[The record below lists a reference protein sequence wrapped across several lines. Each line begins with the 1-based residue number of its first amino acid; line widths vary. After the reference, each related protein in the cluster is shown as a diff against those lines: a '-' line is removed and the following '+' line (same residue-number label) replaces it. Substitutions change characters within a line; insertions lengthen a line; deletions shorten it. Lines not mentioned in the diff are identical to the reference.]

1 MTGAAPSIGKRILIT
16 PRSLTSSPPAE
27 LEPLRR
33 AGFELVFA
41 GAGQTP
47 TEDELLRLVPGCVG
61 WLAGV
66 EPVSPAVIEAA
77 DRLQVVARNGSGADN
92 LPLPL
97 LAERG
102 IRVERA
108 LGANAIG
115 VAELTLGL
123 MFAACRHLSATS
135 AGVRAGAWPRL
146 KGLEIATATVGI
158 VGLGAIGR
166 RVATAVHALGARIVG
181 HDPMR
186 PDLALPVEWMA
197 LDDMLA
203 AARILTLHCPLPA
216 DGRPILTAER
226 IAMLPR
232 GAIVINTARAGL
244 VDETAMRRALD
255 REHVMTFATDV
266 FEPEPPPADHPLA
279 FHDRVIATSHIGA
292 LTDGS
297 VTRATE
303 AAVASLLE
311 VLGGARGDR
320 SDAAR

>member
-1 MTGAAPSIGKRILIT
+1 MTSAGGRILVT
-16 PRSLTSSPPAE
+16 PRSLTSAPPRE
-27 LEPLRR
+27 LEPLRA
-33 AGFELVFA
+33 AGFELVFSTP
-41 GAGQTP
+41 GQTP
-47 TEDELLRLVPGCVG
+47 SEEELRDLVPGCVG

-66 EPVSPAVIEAA
+66 EPVTPSVIEAA
-77 DRLQVVARNGSGADN
+77 NRLRVIARNGSGADN
-92 LPLPL
+92 LPLGVL
-97 LAERG
+97 SERG

-123 MFAACRHLSATS
+123 ILAAARHLPATS

-166 RVATAVHALGARIVG
+166 RVAAAAHTLGARIVG

-186 PDLALPVEWMA
+186 PNLTLPLEWMEV
-197 LDDMLA
+197 DDLLP
-203 AARILTLHCPLPA
+203 AARILTLHCPLPS
-216 DGRPILTAER
+216 DGQPILTPAR

-232 GAIVINTARAGL
+232 GAIVVNTARAGL
-244 VDETAMRRALD
+244 VDEAAMREALD
-255 REHVMTFATDV
+255 RDHIATYATDV
-266 FEPEPPPADHPLA
+266 FEPEPPHAGHPLA

-303 AAVASLLE
+303 AAVASLLS
-311 VLGGARGDR
+311 VLGGTVA
-320 SDAAR
+320 SDAAG

>member
-1 MTGAAPSIGKRILIT
+1 MTGVHHAAGGRILVT
-16 PRSLTSSPPAE
+16 PRSLTSAPPAE
-27 LEPLRR
+27 LGPLRD
-33 AGFELVFA
+33 AGFELVFCT
-41 GAGQTP
+41 AGQTP
-47 TEDELLRLVPGCVG
+47 SEDELVRLVPGCVG

-66 EPVSPAVIEAA
+66 EPVAPAVIAAA
-77 DRLQVVARNGSGADN
+77 DSLRVIARNGSGADN
-92 LPLPL
+92 LPLDD

-123 MFAACRHLSATS
+123 IFAACRHLPATS
-135 AGVRAGAWPRL
+135 AGVRAGGWPRL

-166 RVATAVHALGARIVG
+166 RVAAAVDTLGARILG

-186 PDLALPVEWMA
+186 PNLTLPVEWLD
-197 LDDMLA
+197 LDDLIR

-216 DGRPILTAER
+216 DGTPILTAAR
-226 IAMLPR
+226 IAALPR

-244 VDETAMRRALD
+244 VDAAAMRDALD
-255 REHVMTFATDV
+255 RGQVATYATDV
-266 FEPEPPPADHPLA
+266 FEPEPPEAGHPLA
-279 FHDRVIATSHIGA
+279 FHDHVIATSHIGA

-303 AAVASLLE
+303 AAVASLLAILME
-311 VLGGARGDR
+311 PQA
-320 SDAAR
+320 SDAAG